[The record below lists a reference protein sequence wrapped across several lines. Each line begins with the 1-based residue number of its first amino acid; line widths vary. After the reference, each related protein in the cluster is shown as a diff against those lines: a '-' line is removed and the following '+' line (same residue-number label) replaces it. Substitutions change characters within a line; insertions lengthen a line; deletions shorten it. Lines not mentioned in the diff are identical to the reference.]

1 MDGIAVAKP
10 SGLPRGVLLGAGA
23 LMTFTIV
30 TAGTV
35 RLSGQGALRAPG
47 GRAVETLTLK
57 FEDRDDGAVVV
68 RNSGTGNSIFVVAP
82 GTNGF
87 MRATVRGLVR
97 ERKRSGIGQETPFLL
112 EHWDDGRLS
121 LEDRTTGRSVA
132 LEAFGATNAQAFA
145 QLFGRSG
152 DAK

>member
-1 MDGIAVAKP
+1 MNGIAVARP

-23 LMTFTIV
+23 LMAFTIV
-30 TAGTV
+30 TAGAV
-35 RLSGQGALRAPG
+35 RLSGQGALQAPE
-47 GRAVETLTLK
+47 GRVVETLSLK

-68 RNSGTGNSIFVVAP
+68 RISRTGDLIFVAQP

-97 ERKRSGIGQETPFLL
+97 ERKRSGIGDGTPFVL

-132 LEAFGATNAQAFA
+132 LEAFGATNARAFA

-152 DAK
+152 GAK